1 MIPVRKKIRIFF
13 EKFIFW
19 FEIQKCLLVL
29 SKYLENGFYN
39 IRKEGKVLI
48 IEKGRPLFLVFSLH
62 KLSNYSH
69 CKMITTH
76 FEGKYVFHVG
86 DNVYSFYA
94 KKSPWKKY
102 FQNMEEHLDEFSYPF
117 NRVYSL
123 DYKNRMKIEPF
134 IEHSDSFNMTHEE
147 YGVYLLELGVF
158 AKKKLITKSYFPK
171 NSDILKEAVF
181 YTQHGDAYDRNVLFT
196 KNGPVF
202 IDLDDIGLYPAFF
215 DFFRFAI
222 TDISILKSFLNG
234 KYNDYFCRVLALN
247 DDSHLE
253 KYKDYYFA
261 LFIILFPNII
271 EEEIIKLFP
280 QNYIFTKTAHLNKK
294 NNMYNNLED

>member
-1 MIPVRKKIRIFF
+1 M
-13 EKFIFW
+13 
-19 FEIQKCLLVL
+19 
-29 SKYLENGFYN
+29 
-39 IRKEGKVLI
+39 
-48 IEKGRPLFLVFSLH
+48 
-62 KLSNYSH
+62 
-69 CKMITTH
+69 
-76 FEGKYVFHVG
+76 
-86 DNVYSFYA
+86 
-94 KKSPWKKY
+94 
-102 FQNMEEHLDEFSYPF
+102 
-117 NRVYSL
+117 
-123 DYKNRMKIEPF
+123 
-134 IEHSDSFNMTHEE
+134 
-147 YGVYLLELGVF
+147 
-158 AKKKLITKSYFPK
+158 
-171 NSDILKEAVF
+171 KEAVF

-234 KYNDYFCRVLALN
+234 KYNDYFCRVLGIN